1 LRSDRRVIVSR
12 SAAARA
18 ISPAIWAV
26 STGATAEESATDSA
40 FRLVSWACSPAD
52 GDGLGVADGEI
63 AGNRPAAFP
72 APMSELD
79 SPFRLGRG
87 PTGSALCDGTLVAD
101 LAGEGDAV
109 VTVTVE
115 AAEGA
120 VQVAVVT
127 MLAVAVSFTELVAL
141 DGTGIWA
148 SRSTALASVTEL
160 TVQVAVLSPVVQPLV
175 KVGFWVAGSATM
187 ATDTSATEPFL
198 AETAT
203 T

>member
-1 LRSDRRVIVSR
+1 VSR
-12 SAAARA
+12 SATAKA

-26 STGATAEESATDSA
+26 STGAMAEESATDSA
-40 FRLVSWACSPAD
+40 FRLVSWACAAPVEEEE
-52 GDGLGVADGEI
+52 DGLGVADGEI

-79 SPFRLGRG
+79 SPFRLGSG
-87 PTGSALCDGTLVAD
+87 PTGSALCVGTPVAD
-101 LAGEGDAV
+101 FVGEGDADTE

-141 DGTGIWA
+141 DETGIWA

-175 KVGFWVAGSATM
+175 KVGFWVVGSA
-187 ATDTSATEPFL
+187 ARVTDTPVAEPLL

>member
-1 LRSDRRVIVSR
+1 M
-12 SAAARA
+12 
-18 ISPAIWAV
+18 P
-26 STGATAEESATDSA
+26 EESATDSA
-40 FRLVSWACSPAD
+40 FRLVSRACTPAD

-87 PTGSALCDGTLVAD
+87 PTGSALCGGALVAD
-101 LAGEGDAV
+101 LAGEGDAD

-127 MLAVAVSFTELVAL
+127 MLAVAVSFTELTV
-141 DGTGIWA
+141 DDTGIWA

-175 KVGFWVAGSATM
+175 KVGFWVAGSAAIVTE
-187 ATDTSATEPFL
+187 TSAVEPFL

>member
-1 LRSDRRVIVSR
+1 LRSDKRVSVSK
-12 SAAARA
+12 SATARA
-18 ISPAIWAV
+18 IRPAIWAV
-26 STGATAEESATDSA
+26 STGAMAEESATDSA
-40 FRLVSWACSPAD
+40 FRLVSWACAPVE
-52 GDGLGVADGEI
+52 GDGLGVAEGEI

-87 PTGSALCDGTLVAD
+87 PTGSARCDGAFVAD
-101 LAGEGDAV
+101 LVGEADAE

-141 DGTGIWA
+141 DETGIWA

-175 KVGFWVAGSATM
+175 KVGFWVAGSAEI
-187 ATDTSATEPFL
+187 ATDTSAAEPFL